1 MPGPAL
7 DLVAAGVL
15 VGAEVGRLNV
25 AVALGAGGSV
35 SCGASVG
42 IAVSWL
48 VGPGVSVRI
57 RGGGEVKVTLGSMV
71 GLKSAVIVKSGVGKT
86 KGVGAEIPG
95 TLQASVTASSKIKGL
110 KGFNERRDISPPKE

>member
-1 MPGPAL
+1 
-7 DLVAAGVL
+7 VAAGVL
-15 VGAEVGRLNV
+15 VGAEVGKLSV

-35 SCGASVG
+35 SWGACVG

-57 RGGGEVKVTLGSMV
+57 TGGGEVKVTLGSIV
-71 GLKSAVIVKSGVGKT
+71 GLNRAVIVKSGVGKT

-95 TLQASVTASSKIKGL
+95 RLQASVAASSKIRGL
-110 KGFNERRDISPPKE
+110 KGFNERRDISPPNK